1 MGSTFSVGK
10 KAAAVVGPD
19 GAVYYALFEQTY
31 ESNVHPRTPHWCAVG
46 FGTAADCMS
55 KIVAWS
61 ADCEGGCLKGRG
73 GDISPSAYIK
83 QWREALAAPVE
94 FAAEVVT
101 AAFGGG
107 IYKFG
112 EDDRHAISAILARHG
127 HPGIQNDKM
136 SIEVRRQPELLAE
149 LIREKRYAW
158 RYFDIGDART
168 LTAEWASYAPKASQ
182 TEVPQFEVFF
192 VPTERKFEQEHWI
205 RLDGNLE
212 HTGWEYSTI
221 QMLIHKI
228 AIDAERRVPGS
239 AEYAIRKIREI
250 VKDKR
255 QFSMDQRITIDPS
268 RIKEDWRKPQFK
280 HLAGKL
286 ALSENAAIET
296 TFRKAREADAEY
308 ELCGMP
314 DEAVTFIDLPAAGN
328 PGEQQ
333 QLLAA

>member
-1 MGSTFSVGK
+1 MGSTYSVGK

-19 GAVYYALFEQTY
+19 GTIYYALFEQTY

-46 FGTAADCMS
+46 FGTAADCMA
-55 KIVAWS
+55 KIVEWS
-61 ADCEGGCLKGRG
+61 AACEGGCLKGQG
-73 GDISPSAYIK
+73 GNISPSTYIK
-83 QWREALAAPVE
+83 QWREVLATPVE

-101 AAFGGG
+101 AEFGGG
-107 IYKFG
+107 TYKFG

-168 LTAEWASYAPKASQ
+168 LTADWASYAPKAGKS
-182 TEVPQFEVFF
+182 EVPHFEVFHI
-192 VPTERKFEQEHWI
+192 PPANREEPEHWV
-205 RLDGNLE
+205 RLEGKLH
-212 HTGWEYSTI
+212 HTGWDYSTI
-221 QMLIHKI
+221 QFLIKRF
-228 AIDAERRVPGS
+228 AVEAEKKVPGS
-239 AEYAIRKIREI
+239 AEFVIKQIRET
-250 VKDKR
+250 VKQKR
-255 QFSMDQRITIDPS
+255 PFSMDQRITIDPS
-268 RIKEDWRKPQFK
+268 RIKEDWRKSQFK

-286 ALSENAAIET
+286 ALSENAVIET